1 MNMKDLI
8 KKHFVRCLL
17 MGAGLAFIGYASG
30 WFRNS
35 SMHPSWLPYAVYCI
49 VMFLIFLILNV
60 LTDILIDFIR
70 RKKKK

>member
-1 MNMKDLI
+1 MKNLI

-17 MGAGLAFIGYASG
+17 MSAALTFIGYTSG
-30 WFRNS
+30 LFRNS
-35 SMHPSWLPYAVYCI
+35 SMHPSWLPYAVYYI

-60 LTDILIDFIR
+60 LTDVLIDFIR

>member
-1 MNMKDLI
+1 MKNLI

-17 MGAGLAFIGYASG
+17 MSAGLVFIGYASG

-35 SMHPSWLPYAVYCI
+35 SLNPSWLSYVVYYI
-49 VMFLIFLILNV
+49 VTFLVFLILNV
-60 LTDILIDFIR
+60 LTDVLIIFIR